1 MSQNPPTPSGR
12 KVLVLVNGDLSTRAA
27 VAWAANWVT
36 RTGDSMVLLHVIEP
50 DHAMGFGVMQDLM
63 RAEQW
68 QAAERMLATFS
79 GYAEKLTGQVPA
91 HMVREGRL
99 KETVREVL
107 KVEPDLSILVIA
119 ASHRESGPAP
129 LIAYLSSRMGSRVQ
143 VPMVLVPGTMT
154 SDEIDKMT

>member
-1 MSQNPPTPSGR
+1 MSASPSGR
-12 KVLVLVNGDLSTRAA
+12 KILVLVSSDLSTRAA
-27 VAWAANWVT
+27 VAWSAQWSV
-36 RTGDSMVLLHVIEP
+36 RTGDSIVLFHVIEP

-79 GYAEKLTGQVPA
+79 AYAEKLTGQVPA
-91 HMVREGRL
+91 HLVREGSL

-107 KVEPDLSILVIA
+107 KTEPDLSLLVIA
-119 ASHRESGPAP
+119 ASHREAGPAP
-129 LIAYLSSRMGSRVQ
+129 LIGYLASRMGSRVQ

-154 SDEIDKMT
+154 AEELEKMM